1 MREQHI
7 PNLQINPPK
16 GSAFGCESP
25 PEMPKLHQAC
35 LVVGPRGSGKTTATV
50 NLVERMPFDRIFV
63 ISPSMKSNKE
73 LMDRLKVR
81 PEDVYEDPDDLL
93 VLDKVKAAIEE
104 ERDLLEKYQEDL
116 RKYKKLMKTIHS
128 NSPLAIRDEDLSL
141 FWADGDFAPPKHWL
155 NGRRCCCALLI
166 DDAQGSLLYQRPRKI
181 NQFTIYH
188 RHIGQLK
195 QGGALGVSI
204 FFLVQSY
211 KAQSGGITR
220 AIRGN
225 VTSMVLFSNKNQK
238 MLQEIAEELA
248 GEVSP
253 ETFFKVY
260 NQAMKEKHDFLF
272 VDLHRKS
279 NHPSAFRR
287 NYNTFLIH
295 E

>member
-7 PNLQINPPK
+7 PNLAIKPPG
-16 GSAFGCESP
+16 GSAFGCETP
-25 PEMPKLHQAC
+25 PMMPKLHQAC
-35 LVVGPRGSGKTTATV
+35 LIVGPRGSGKTTAMV
-50 NLVERMPFDRIFV
+50 NLVERLPFDRIFV

-81 PEDVYEDPDDLL
+81 QEDVFEDPDNLNILDL
-93 VLDKVKAAIEE
+93 VKEAIEA
-104 ERDLLEKYQEDL
+104 ERDTLERYQEEL
-116 RKYKKLMKTIHS
+116 HRYRKLMKTIHS
-128 NSPLAIRDEDLSL
+128 ESSL
-141 FWADGDFAPPKHWL
+141 FRLADDDLAAFYKDGDFQAPKHWL
-155 NGRRCCCALLI
+155 NGRKPCCALII

-188 RHIGQLK
+188 RHVGQFTG
-195 QGGALGVSI
+195 GGALGCSL

-211 KAQSGGITR
+211 KAQAGGISR

-225 VTSMVLFSNKNQK
+225 VTSMILFSNKNKK
-238 MLQEIAEELA
+238 MLQEIAEEIA
-248 GEVSP
+248 GEVAP

-260 NQAMKEKHDFLF
+260 ANAMKEKHDFLF

-287 NYNTFLIH
+287 NLDTFIIP
-295 E
+295 

>member
-1 MREQHI
+1 
-7 PNLQINPPK
+7 
-16 GSAFGCESP
+16 
-25 PEMPKLHQAC
+25 
-35 LVVGPRGSGKTTATV
+35 
-50 NLVERMPFDRIFV
+50 
-63 ISPSMKSNKE
+63 
-73 LMDRLKVR
+73 MDRLKIR
-81 PEDVYEDPDDLL
+81 PEDVFEDPDDLL
-93 VLDKVKAAIEE
+93 VMDKVKAAIEE

-128 NSPLAIRDEDLSL
+128 NSPLSIRDEDLSL

-155 NGRRCCCALLI
+155 NGRRCCCALII

-195 QGGALGVSI
+195 EGGALGCSL

-211 KAQSGGITR
+211 KAQAGGITR
-220 AIRGN
+220 VIRGN
-225 VTSMVLFSNKNQK
+225 ATSMILFSNKNQK

-260 NQAMKEKHDFLF
+260 NQAMRQKHDFLF
-272 VDLHRKS
+272 VDLHRKP

-287 NYNTFLIH
+287 NYETFLIP

>member
-1 MREQHI
+1 MEI
-7 PNLQINPPK
+7 KPPT

-25 PEMPKLHQAC
+25 PMMPKLHQAC

-50 NLVERMPFDRIFV
+50 NLVERLPFDRVFV

-73 LMDRLKVR
+73 LMDRLKIR
-81 PEDVYEDPDDLL
+81 PEDVFEDPDDPS

-104 ERDLLEKYQEDL
+104 ERDLLEQYQDDL
-116 RKYKKLMKTIHS
+116 RRYKKLMRTIHS

-141 FWADGDFAPPKHWL
+141 FWSDGDFAPPKHWL
-155 NGRRCCCALLI
+155 NGKRCCCALII

-188 RHIGQLK
+188 RHIAQLK
-195 QGGALGVSI
+195 EGGALGVSI

-211 KAQSGGITR
+211 KAQAGGITR

-225 VTSMVLFSNKNQK
+225 VTSMILFSNKNQK

-253 ETFFKVY
+253 EIFFKVY
-260 NQAMKEKHDFLF
+260 KQAIKDKHDFLF
-272 VDLHRKS
+272 VDPFWKP

-287 NYNTFLIH
+287 NFETFLIP